1 MEKIRTEKRKVWLLT
16 LILALA
22 IVLFLFYEPGGN
34 PEFTLRLRAAK
45 VAAMLIV
52 SCCISYSTVAFQTLT
67 YNRILTP
74 SIMGFESVY
83 LLLQTVLVYVYGDLS
98 YQVLS
103 HADNFFYSILGMVS
117 FALFLYLLIYKKGKD
132 NLHLLLLIGLV
143 LGILFNNLSGFMQ
156 LLIDPNDFFIV
167 QGKMFAS
174 FNKINQHLLGY
185 AAIIMLIVISLGF
198 RLTNYLDVLSLG
210 RDQAINLGISYNRTV
225 QLFLVIIAILT
236 SVSTALVGPITF
248 LGLLVSNLTYEVFR
262 SNRHRSIILTCSLL
276 SAVTL
281 IGGQFI
287 MERLFNLLIP
297 ISTIINFIGG
307 IYFMYLLL
315 RTRKL

>member
-1 MEKIRTEKRKVWLLT
+1 MEKVRSDKQKVGF
-16 LILALA
+16 LALMLMLVIA
-22 IVLFLFYEPGGN
+22 LFLFHEIGQN

-52 SCCISYSTVAFQTLT
+52 SCCIAYSTVAFQTLT

-74 SIMGFESVY
+74 AIMGFESVY
-83 LLLQTVLVYVYGDLS
+83 LLLQTILVYIYGDMT
-98 YQVLS
+98 YRVLS

-117 FALFLYLLIYKKGKD
+117 FALFLYILIYKRGKD
-132 NLHLLLLIGLV
+132 NLYLLLLIGLV

-174 FNKINQHLLGY
+174 FNKINQQLLSY
-185 AAIIMLIVISLGF
+185 AAVITLLVIAIGF
-198 RLTNYLDVLSLG
+198 RLTNYLDVLALG
-210 RDQAINLGISYNRTV
+210 RDQAINLGLNYNKMV
-225 QLFLVIIAILT
+225 QVFLIIIAVLT

-248 LGLLVSNLTYEVFR
+248 LGLLVSNLTYEAFR
-262 SNRHRSIILTCSLL
+262 SNRHRFIIIACGLL